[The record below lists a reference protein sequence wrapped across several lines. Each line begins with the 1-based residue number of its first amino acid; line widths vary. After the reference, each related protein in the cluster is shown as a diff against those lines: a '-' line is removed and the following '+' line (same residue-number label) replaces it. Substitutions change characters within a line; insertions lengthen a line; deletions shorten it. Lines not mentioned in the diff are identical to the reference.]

1 MNVFVEGYLR
11 VILHLCIYL
20 RIFAIKIK
28 SKLSYRIQ
36 LQCVTIL
43 IDDMLK
49 LCIYRTVKVIVKY
62 Q

>member
-1 MNVFVEGYLR
+1 MNMFLKGYLK
-11 VILHLCIYL
+11 VMLHLCIYL

-28 SKLSYRIQ
+28 SKLGYRIQ

-43 IDDMLK
+43 INDMLK
-49 LCIYRTVKVIVKY
+49 LCIYQTVKIIVKY